1 MPMPSS
7 KNLNNFNFNSVYPCP
22 VCHQGEITSIALMEA
37 MGCNF
42 CGHIFTANLEQQVLK
57 MADSQIS
64 LTWRWNGRIWK
75 RGQQDNVEL
84 AWVYWIASIT
94 FVLLPTSLV
103 GLSVY
108 FFPPLPDIALS
119 WFPIFW
125 TVLTFFSHLSLIIWL
140 ILEYYQFPVRLYF
153 RAVGQNLFR

>member
-1 MPMPSS
+1 MLSS
-7 KNLNNFNFNSVYPCP
+7 KNLNSFNFNSVYPCP

-64 LTWRWNGRIWK
+64 LTWHWNGRIWK
-75 RGQQDNVEL
+75 RGQQESLEL
-84 AWVYWIASIT
+84 AWVYWVAAIV
-94 FVLLPTSLV
+94 FVSLPTIVV
-103 GLSVY
+103 GLFAY
-108 FFPPLPDIALS
+108 LFPTVPDAPLF

-125 TVLTFFSHLSLIIWL
+125 TVVVFLSHLAFLIWL

-153 RAVGQNLFR
+153 RAIGRNFFR